1 MKQLCAIGLA
11 LFLST
16 TISSGGEFN
25 KVLSV
30 GDTAPVFEGL
40 DGTDGTMHAL
50 ADFKDKTAIVVIF
63 TCISC
68 PVANL
73 YEERIA
79 ALAKKYAEGPEAK
92 VAVVAINPNVVPED
106 RMDKMIERAKKKK
119 YSYLYLADPTQKT
132 AKAYGAMYT
141 PEFFVLDRDR
151 KIAYMGSL
159 DDASQADKVKDQFV
173 AAALDA
179 ILAGKKPEKGET
191 LARGCK
197 VRYTVR

>member
-1 MKQLCAIGLA
+1 MGRRFMVGLA
-11 LFLST
+11 FLL
-16 TISSGGEFN
+16 SGTVGLSGEFN

-30 GDTAPVFEGL
+30 GDAAPAFEGL
-40 DGTDGTMHAL
+40 DGTDGFKHGLT
-50 ADFKDKTAIVVIF
+50 DFKDQSAVVVIF
-63 TCISC
+63 TCNSC

-79 ALAKKYAEGPEAK
+79 ALAKKYADGPGAK
-92 VAVVAINPNVVPED
+92 VAVVAINPNTIPDD

-119 YSYLYLADPTQKT
+119 YNYLYLSDPTQKT

-159 DDASQADKVKDQFV
+159 DDTSKAEDVKEQFV